1 MAQSRCARLLE
12 QRGDGDRQLPGEG
25 LALGG
30 ENFKTL
36 GINDAIRPPRRGPDQ
51 TLIWLLSALDHV
63 PGMTPAP

>member
-1 MAQSRCARLLE
+1 M
-12 QRGDGDRQLPGEG
+12 
-25 LALGG
+25 LGG

-63 PGMTPAP
+63 LGMTPAP